1 MKKEEKAINALKALL
16 LFSET
21 LNSLDM
27 PFSISAFN
35 DQVISLKSFE
45 EDYKGAR
52 SKILSILNLLGGGTN
67 MEKALIQS
75 MDELEVF
82 CKKQGLRGV
91 LIVFSDGEP
100 TRGLKGDALRTLI
113 RELKAKFP
121 IVGIGVGKVEEYFEK
136 SAVEVSSIAKL
147 PFAFQRIVESYLRRL
162 FEV

>member
-67 MEKALIQS
+67 MEKALVQG

-82 CKKQGLRGV
+82 CKKQGLKGV

-113 RELKAKFP
+113 RELRLSFP
-121 IVGIGVGKVEEYFEK
+121 
-136 SAVEVSSIAKL
+136 
-147 PFAFQRIVESYLRRL
+147 
-162 FEV
+162 